1 MAAHHQVGE
10 KQAQPAVALVDPPD
24 SQRVNGGASHPGPKV
39 DRVVVEKAK
48 RTLSL
53 YCGQAR
59 LKSYPVALGRHP
71 SGPKRRAGDLR
82 TPEGC
87 YTLDWRNPDS
97 KYFRSIHISY
107 PNVREQQE
115 ARRTGQDPGG
125 EIMIHGAPQD
135 PAEHA
140 RLLGKGADWTAG
152 CIALGNRDMQE
163 IWDAVEDGTP
173 IEILP

>member
-1 MAAHHQVGE
+1 MGE
-10 KQAQPAVALVDPPD
+10 EQTQPAVAPV
-24 SQRVNGGASHPGPKV
+24 QRVQSGTLHRRPKA

-48 RTLSL
+48 RTLYL
-53 YCGQAR
+53 YRGQEC
-59 LKSYPVALGRHP
+59 LKSYPVALGQRP
-71 SGPKRRAGDLR
+71 CGAKRRAGDLR
-82 TPEGC
+82 TPEGR

-107 PNVREQQE
+107 PNARDLQE

-125 EIMIHGAPQD
+125 EIMIHGAPGD
-135 PAEHA
+135 PAEQS
-140 RLLGKGADWTAG
+140 RLIGKGADWTAG
-152 CIALGNRDMQE
+152 CIALCDEDMQE